1 MMRALTLAMLVA
13 LFAGCDNG
21 MPRTIPV
28 RGQVLFDG
36 KRPPAAGTVYFT
48 LARDAGAGTMRPG
61 IGDFDA
67 EGRFSVTS
75 FDPGDGLLP
84 GAYKLR
90 VECWAT
96 PPNMEGKPVK
106 SHVPA
111 RYSDAE
117 RSGMDLSVD
126 SGASSYELTVHVDT
140 QKPENGKL
148 EVTKK

>member
-1 MMRALTLAMLVA
+1 MMRALTLATLVA
-13 LFAGCDNG
+13 LFGGCDNG

-28 RGQVLFDG
+28 NGHVLFDG
-36 KRPPAAGTVYFT
+36 KPPPATGTIYFT
-48 LARDAGAGTMRPG
+48 LAKDAGAGTMRPG

-75 FDPGDGLLP
+75 FEPGDGLLP

-90 VECWAT
+90 IECWAT

-111 RYSDAE
+111 RYSDAQQN
-117 RSGMDLSVD
+117 GMELTVD
-126 SGASSYELTVHVDT
+126 SAASSYELKVHVDT
-140 QKPENGKL
+140 WKPENGKL
-148 EVTKK
+148 EVTKQ